1 VHGAGSKK
9 YSGLTEKVNNVIPM
23 KCAQSLNFGWH
34 VLSVH
39 VSDLVFELR
48 KLVYNLVFYFKRSIR
63 YN

>member
-48 KLVYNLVFYFKRSIR
+48 KLV
-63 YN
+63 